1 MNSISVRVC
10 RWYCRCLAVLIGL
23 LAFGTSVFAQISPIV
38 QRLSPNTVVYVEWRG
53 AGFLADAKQKNHVLQ
68 LVHDPAFA
76 SIGFAAAADF
86 QQHIPNS
93 AGPASASLLPD
104 VMSFLDNSL
113 VFGVVADPH
122 ALKAAAPEK
131 PISPFATF
139 MVYDGAGKAD
149 LIQKWKA
156 RAAANNKAPVDVTK
170 YDFGGTFVEVRTQG
184 KDVSYSAQAGNYF
197 VFSDQKQVV
206 EDLITRFQGA
216 DNPAASVTQIPEFAQ
231 ARKYVGDNAALEFF
245 ARIPDLSLWN
255 PTEKDSKSML
265 QAAKAVHL
273 DRIHVMAGGVSFEGE
288 TTRIRG
294 AVLGDASPGGLF
306 DLAGTSSAT
315 FQSQPVVEAGSAF
328 SISRMNYAAIY
339 QVVRDAIFGNLPPQQ
354 AAQAGALE
362 GAAQGYIGMAIPD
375 ALRLFT
381 GEFASASFYT
391 EDGTSEQLYAATIQ
405 KPDAVLRILRAVIGT
420 MIVGEDSSGTTTFLD
435 VAYPYTDP
443 STHQRRRKFYYV
455 AVTPQTLL
463 IAPRK
468 ATLREALQRLNPTTA
483 DPPAGVFTNPEYAQL
498 RSRLPEKLSGLGGAD
513 LTQIPWTKLMQNF
526 ASQMAQAANQNN
538 DQKQLDLS
546 SIKLDAISHYLHI
559 SVSGWWKDANGVYFD
574 SYIQ

>member
-1 MNSISVRVC
+1 VNSISVRVC
-10 RWYCRCLAVLIGL
+10 RWYCGCLAVLIGL

-38 QRLSPNTVVYVEWRG
+38 QRLSPNTVVYIEWRG
-53 AGFLADAKQKNHVLQ
+53 NSFLADAQQKNHVLQ
-68 LVHDPAFA
+68 LIHDPAFA
-76 SIGFAAAADF
+76 SIGLAAAADF

-131 PISPFATF
+131 LISPFATF
-139 MVYDGAGKAD
+139 MVYDAAGKMD

-170 YDFGGTFVEVRTQG
+170 YDFGGTSVEVRTQG
-184 KDVSYSAQAGNYF
+184 KNVSYSAQAGNYF

-273 DRIHVMAGGVSFEGE
+273 ERIHVMAGGVSFEGE

-306 DLAGTSSAT
+306 DLAGASSAT

-328 SISRMNYAAIY
+328 SISRMNYAALY
-339 QVVRDAIFGNLPPQQ
+339 QVVRDAIFGNLAADQ
-354 AAQAGALE
+354 AAQAGAIE
-362 GAAQGYIGMAIPD
+362 GAAQGYIGMSIPD
-375 ALRLFT
+375 ALKLFT
-381 GEFASASFYT
+381 GEFASTSSYT
-391 EDGTSEQLYAATIQ
+391 EDGTSEQLYGATIQ

-420 MIVGEDSSGTTTFLD
+420 MIVGEDSSGSTTFLD

-483 DPPAGVFTNPEYAQL
+483 DPPAGDFTNPEYAQL

-538 DQKQLDLS
+538 GQKPPDS
-546 SIKLDAISHYLHI
+546 SLLRLDAISHYLHI